1 MKGIKPGFQ
10 YAHLCQPIIKG
21 GLGLLDP
28 MIQHRCLQFRWLR
41 QLFQDDDP
49 VSCSQVY
56 MKDFVQ
62 RFHSMGTTSL
72 LSFFF
77 PPLRATAN
85 IHLGSF
91 LPTMYEAMDSFLK
104 KGCSD
109 VQCNPST
116 LLSLP
121 LLALFSDIP
130 SGHWLLSHNRSK
142 SVRPLLRPDSP
153 PYPRLSGR
161 LVRDLQNRTVTL
173 NNMTWNLILNDY
185 PDPGSIDD
193 FPFVSWLTRTVDWI
207 SFHPQDYRQ
216 TQSDTLLTHPLSTIK
231 KSFFFFC
238 KIKKPEFKSLLY
250 FILFVMTDAYGTPYT
265 HDPEDLKFMKRCIE
279 EANKSIPAPSAYCV
293 GAALVHQG
301 QLLSTGYSRELPGN
315 THAEECALAKT
326 NANVSQAVMYT
337 TMEPCSKRL
346 SGNRPC
352 VDRIIEANI
361 KRVVVGVREPPNLV
375 NCEGIELL
383 EKHNIEVVIVPGVQ
397 EACLAPNQHIL
408 SEK

>member
-77 PPLRATAN
+77 SPLRAAAN

-91 LPTMYEAMDSFLK
+91 LPTMYEAMDSFLQK
-104 KGCSD
+104 SSPD
-109 VQCNPST
+109 VCCNPST

-142 SVRPLLRPDSP
+142 LQANQFFTYDQSLHRVRPLLRPDSP

-185 PDPGSIDD
+185 PDPCSVDD
-193 FPFVSWLTRTVDWI
+193 FPFVSWLTRSVDWI

-216 TQSDTLLTHPLSTIK
+216 TLSNTLLTHPLSTL
-231 KSFFFFC
+231 S
-238 KIKKPEFKSLLY
+238 P
-250 FILFVMTDAYGTPYT
+250 
-265 HDPEDLKFMKRCIE
+265 LKWK
-279 EANKSIPAPSAYCV
+279 
-293 GAALVHQG
+293 
-301 QLLSTGYSRELPGN
+301 
-315 THAEECALAKT
+315 
-326 NANVSQAVMYT
+326 
-337 TMEPCSKRL
+337 
-346 SGNRPC
+346 
-352 VDRIIEANI
+352 
-361 KRVVVGVREPPNLV
+361 
-375 NCEGIELL
+375 
-383 EKHNIEVVIVPGVQ
+383 
-397 EACLAPNQHIL
+397 
-408 SEK
+408 

>member
-49 VSCSQVY
+49 VSCSRVY

-77 PPLRATAN
+77 PPLRAAAN

-91 LPTMYEAMDSFLK
+91 LPTMYEAMDSFLQ
-104 KGCSD
+104 KGSPD
-109 VQCNPST
+109 VCCNPST

-142 SVRPLLRPDSP
+142 LQANQFFTYDQSLQRVRPLLRPDSP

-185 PDPGSIDD
+185 PDLGSVDD
-193 FPFVSWLTRTVDWI
+193 FPFVSWLTRSVDWI
-207 SFHPQDYRQ
+207 SFHPQEYRQ
-216 TQSDTLLTHPLSTIK
+216 TQSDTLLTHPLSTLSPLKWKQFWSLKILPEARIICFRFIYNK
-231 KSFFFFC
+231 LHCNASVSRFDPTTTAACSLCHAALEDVNHLLITCSFKWSVWQGVLSRFAPYLEFR
-238 KIKKPEFKSLLY
+238 PEDIESILRNFSRFEFVDNSRLLRICSQAMLHIWRAHWRY
-250 FILFVMTDAYGTPYT
+250 IFDGTPFL
-265 HDPEDLKFMKRCIE
+265 PQQI
-279 EANKSIPAPSAYCV
+279 V
-293 GAALVHQG
+293 
-301 QLLSTGYSRELPGN
+301 STIFEKLHY
-315 THAEECALAKT
+315 
-326 NANVSQAVMYT
+326 Y
-337 TMEPCSKRL
+337 RL
-346 SGNRPC
+346 
-352 VDRIIEANI
+352 
-361 KRVVVGVREPPNLV
+361 
-375 NCEGIELL
+375 
-383 EKHNIEVVIVPGVQ
+383 H
-397 EACLAPNQHIL
+397 
-408 SEK
+408 

>member
-185 PDPGSIDD
+185 PDPGSVDD
-193 FPFVSWLTRTVDWI
+193 FPFVSWLTRT
-207 SFHPQDYRQ
+207 
-216 TQSDTLLTHPLSTIK
+216 
-231 KSFFFFC
+231 
-238 KIKKPEFKSLLY
+238 PEFKSLLY